1 MSKRS
6 DSARAR
12 SYRLERVLTSTIGLL
27 ALAVG
32 AAAVVVGQDLI
43 GEFRADRPLVDPV
56 VVDLLHRQPEISK
69 AAAIV
74 VGLVLFV
81 LGLRWAFRSLRV
93 ELRPDLV
100 LDRSAGSGLRITSDA
115 VAEAVRADAE
125 NVTGVTRARVRMV
138 GDDRL
143 PALRIVLSLEDG
155 ADVRAVWEELD
166 AVLRN
171 ARTCLGVAEL
181 PTAVHLEMATGRRQ
195 RVS

>member
-43 GEFRADRPLVDPV
+43 GEFRADHPLVDPV